1 MLIDEMKVIYLQGP
15 SAVEAV
21 LASRNM
27 IFDREPLSSEDTDAQ
42 YWSNESIRVRMG
54 SDSDPVPEDDTYAQ
68 DWSNESIRVRNGEK
82 EIKTSP
88 PLKGVH
94 PKISPRRKRRVLHR
108 RRLKEMEKEKQQVS
122 QMFEEENKIMK
133 HKYGI
138 VKKGDIWEGRTT
150 TWTDPYF
157 THNKMKELKN
167 EKESDFEEGLP
178 PMKSKPE
185 II

>member
-1 MLIDEMKVIYLQGP
+1 MLIDEMKVIYLQAP

-27 IFDREPLSSEDTDAQ
+27 NFNRELIPSEDT
-42 YWSNESIRVRMG
+42 YS
-54 SDSDPVPEDDTYAQ
+54 Q
-68 DWSNESIRVRNGEK
+68 DWSNESILVRTGKK
-82 EIKTSP
+82 EIKTP

-94 PKISPRRKRRVLHR
+94 PKMSPRRKRRVLHR
-108 RRLKEMEKEKQQVS
+108 RKLKEMEKEKQKIS

-138 VKKGDIWEGRTT
+138 VKEGDIWEGRTT

-167 EKESDFEEGLP
+167 KKDSDFEEGLP

>member
-1 MLIDEMKVIYLQGP
+1 MLIDEMKVIYLQAP

-27 IFDREPLSSEDTDAQ
+27 NFNRELLPSEDT
-42 YWSNESIRVRMG
+42 
-54 SDSDPVPEDDTYAQ
+54 YAK
-68 DWSNESIRVRNGEK
+68 DWSNESIRLRMGNDSDPVPEEDTYAQARSNESNRVRTGK
-82 EIKTSP
+82 EIKTPP

-94 PKISPRRKRRVLHR
+94 PKMSPRRKRRVLHR
-108 RRLKEMEKEKQQVS
+108 RKLKEMEKEKQKIS

-138 VKKGDIWEGRTT
+138 VMKGDIWEGRTT

-157 THNKMKELKN
+157 THNKMKALKN
-167 EKESDFEEGLP
+167 EKDSDFEEGLP